1 MNSLF
6 KNEQITYGIVDDDDA
21 FRFMVSSLL
30 RMKKET
36 GKILEFASAE
46 EILQSDYLKSLDFLI
61 VDFRLKKIDGIT
73 LLGDERIKELKIPKL
88 ILSGFDAEKKIF
100 EALKYGATGYMFK
113 EELYSLDSILEIL
126 LNGGAFISPT
136 IAIRVVTFFKD
147 MKKSEENFEDLTDRE
162 EEILRELSS
171 GYSPKEIGESLKISL
186 STVRSH
192 IKNIY
197 KKLEVNNQVQLLKK
211 AKEKNLL

>member
-1 MNSLF
+1 ML
-6 KNEQITYGIVDDDDA
+6 A
-21 FRFMVSSLL
+21 SLL

-36 GKILEFASAE
+36 GKILEFSSAE
-46 EILQSDYLKSLDFLI
+46 DILQSDYLKSLDFLI
-61 VDFRLKKIDGIT
+61 VDYRLKKIDGIA
-73 LLGDERIKELKIPKL
+73 LLGDDKIKALKIPKL

-100 EALKYGATGYMFK
+100 EALKYGAT
-113 EELYSLDSILEIL
+113 
-126 LNGGAFISPT
+126 
-136 IAIRVVTFFKD
+136 IALRVVTFFKD
-147 MKKSEENFEDLTDRE
+147 IKKSEEDFEDLTDRE

-171 GYSPKEIGESLKISL
+171 GYSPKEIAETLKITV

-197 KKLEVNNQVQLLKK
+197 KKLEVNNQIQLLKK

>member
-6 KNEQITYGIVDDDDA
+6 KNEQITYGIVDDDEV
-21 FRFMVSSLL
+21 FRSMLASLL

-36 GKILEFASAE
+36 GKILEFSSAE
-46 EILQSDYLKSLDFLI
+46 DILQSDYLKSLDFLI
-61 VDFRLKKIDGIT
+61 VDYRLKKIDGIA
-73 LLGDERIKELKIPKL
+73 LLGDDKIKALKIPKL

-126 LNGGAFISPT
+126 QNGGAFISPT
-136 IAIRVVTFFKD
+136 
-147 MKKSEENFEDLTDRE
+147 TDRE

-171 GYSPKEIGESLKISL
+171 GYSPKEIAETLKITV

-197 KKLEVNNQVQLLKK
+197 KKLEVNNQIQLLKK

>member
-1 MNSLF
+1 MNSLY
-6 KNEQITYGIVDDDDA
+6 KNEKITYGIVDDDEA
-21 FRFMVSSLL
+21 FRSMVTSLL

-36 GKILEFASAE
+36 GRILEFSAAE
-46 EILQSDYLKSLDFLI
+46 EILQSTHLSELDFLI
-61 VDFRLKKIDGIT
+61 VDYRLKKMDGIA
-73 LLGDERIKELKIPKL
+73 LLGDPKIRELKIPKL

-100 EALKYGATGYMFK
+100 EALKHGATGYMFK

-136 IAIRVVTFFKD
+136 IALRVVTFFKD
-147 MKKSEENFEDLTDRE
+147 MKRSAEDFEDLTDRE
-162 EEILRELSS
+162 EEILKELSS
-171 GYSPKEIGESLKISL
+171 GYSPKEIAETLKISV

-197 KKLEVNNQVQLLKK
+197 KKLEVNNQIQLLKK

>member
-6 KNEQITYGIVDDDDA
+6 KNEQITYGIVDDDEV
-21 FRFMVSSLL
+21 FRSMLASLL

-36 GKILEFASAE
+36 GKILEFSSAE
-46 EILQSDYLKSLDFLI
+46 DILQSDYLKSLDFLI
-61 VDFRLKKIDGIT
+61 VDYRLKKIDGIA
-73 LLGDERIKELKIPKL
+73 LLGDDKIKALKIPKL

-126 LNGGAFISPT
+126 QNGGAFISPT
-136 IAIRVVTFFKD
+136 IALRVVTFFKD
-147 MKKSEENFEDLTDRE
+147 IKKSEEDFEDLTDRE

-171 GYSPKEIGESLKISL
+171 GYSPKEIAETLKITV

-197 KKLEVNNQVQLLKK
+197 KKLEVNNQIQLLKK